1 MATPNARREGAPTE
15 TAASAATV
23 PPERAELTEAQRL
36 RAELDAAQGKLAE
49 AQRLRA
55 ELDAA
60 QGQLADAQRLRA
72 ELDAAQGK
80 LAETLHLQAELQDA
94 ERRLGVAESRAQH
107 LAFQLET
114 VVAARELEE
123 TRRKEVEGDLD
134 MVRKQLRELQDQH
147 KDVAEPAARVARPGY
162 VLVRAKLPLVVN
174 DGGGRFR
181 PRQVAVGEA
190 LEVTD
195 AEWKR
200 DQALRFPH
208 LEPEETFLGR
218 KRAERQQQ
226 QQAVSGEMNNV
237 VAGFELATQMESI
250 RRQQQAVTAQQ
261 IADAQRLGVPA
272 GPLPRS

>member
-36 RAELDAAQGKLAE
+36 RAELDTAQGKLAE

-60 QGQLADAQRLRA
+60 QG
-72 ELDAAQGK
+72 K
-80 LAETLHLQAELQDA
+80 LAEAQHIQAELQDA
-94 ERRLGVAESRAQH
+94 ERRLGVAEGRAQH

-123 TRRKEVEGDLD
+123 TRRKEVEGDLEV
-134 MVRKQLRELQDQH
+134 VRKQLRELQAQH
-147 KDVAEPAARVARPGY
+147 QDVAEPAARVAKPGH
-162 VLVRAKLPLVVN
+162 VLVRAKLPFVVN

-237 VAGFELATQMESI
+237 VAGFELANQMESI